1 MNICFVNTNKAW
13 GGAEKWHLE
22 MAVHLASVGHNVMVL
37 AYPGG
42 SLFQK
47 LKNRGISCLPVK
59 SGNLGFL
66 NPFRIAAYNR
76 IFRKSHTE
84 TVILNL
90 PSDLKTA
97 GKAARKAGVQNII
110 YRRGS
115 AIPIRNTWL
124 NRYIFSHYVDFIIT
138 NSKETGRTIL
148 KNNPA
153 LFDPEK
159 IKVIYNGIDLTSLD
173 GRIATELFQKHK
185 EQIILGNLSRLSR
198 QKGLGY
204 LIQIAGLL
212 RDKGLNFHL
221 YLAGEGEL
229 RNELQEEVRRMN
241 LMDHITFLGFVE
253 DTKSFLYAIDILL
266 VTSIWE
272 GFGYSIAEAMACS
285 KPVIAFNISSNPEL
299 VADNETGYLIE
310 PFDIKAFADKTIK
323 LSNDKILRHDF
334 GTAAR
339 IKVEEQFEISQ
350 AFRSMEKFV
359 SEL

>member
-1 MNICFVNTNKAW
+1 MRICFVNTNKDW

-22 MAVHLASVGHNVMVL
+22 MAVHLSSKGHDVL
-37 AYPGG
+37 ALVYPA
-42 SLFQK
+42 SPLFQK
-47 LKNRGISCLPVK
+47 LKKNGISCIPVK

-66 NPFRIAAYNR
+66 NPFRIATYKR
-76 IFRKSHTE
+76 IFKESYTE

-97 GKAARKAGVQNII
+97 GKAARKAGVKHII

-173 GRIATELFQKHK
+173 NRITKELFQKQQ
-185 EQIILGNLSRLSR
+185 EQILLGNLSRLSH

-221 YLAGEGEL
+221 YLAGDGEL
-229 RNELQEEVRRMN
+229 KNELQEQVRRMN
-241 LMDHITFLGFVE
+241 LADHITFLGFVE
-253 DTKSFLYAIDILL
+253 DTKSFLNSIDILL

-272 GFGYSIAEAMACS
+272 GFGYSIAEGMACS
-285 KPVIAFNISSNPEL
+285 KPVVAFDISSNPEL
-299 VADNETGYLIE
+299 ITDNETGYLIE
-310 PFDIKAFADKTIK
+310 PFDIKAFAEKTIK
-323 LSNDKILRHDF
+323 LANDKILRHTF
-334 GTAAR
+334 GKAAR

-350 AFRSMEKFV
+350 AFRSLEKFV